1 MDSKFDDSFKYYKIL
16 NNIMDT
22 TQINIRVS
30 KEFLEE
36 AKIYAKKKGYLN
48 VQEFFRDAAR
58 ERIYDDLEVR
68 PEYLKVLESKEAN
81 TFLSEEE
88 SVELDNLLKERIKM
102 KQNER
107 KKV

>member
-1 MDSKFDDSFKYYKIL
+1 MDSKFDDSFKYYKIF

-30 KEFLEE
+30 KEFLED

-58 ERIYDDLEVR
+58 ERIYETQEVR

-81 TFLSEEE
+81 TFISDKEAD
-88 SVELDNLLKERIKM
+88 ELDILLKQRTKL
-102 KQNER
+102 K
-107 KKV
+107 